1 VGKLWRNN
9 QNMCQRRDV
18 ARVYVCGVCG
28 DGAIA
33 YMLQAIALILPKTL
47 VETFRISND
56 CRDLATERIYE
67 ELGGK

>member
-1 VGKLWRNN
+1 MGKVWRNN
-9 QNMCQRRDV
+9 QNMCQRREEH
-18 ARVYVCGVCG
+18 RVYVCGVCG

-33 YMLQAIALILPKTL
+33 YMLQAIAVILPETL

-56 CRDLATERIYE
+56 CKDLPTERLYE

>member
-1 VGKLWRNN
+1 
-9 QNMCQRRDV
+9 MCQRREEH
-18 ARVYVCGVCG
+18 RVYVCAVWG

-47 VETFRISND
+47 VKAFRISND
-56 CRDLATERIYE
+56 CRDLATERLYE